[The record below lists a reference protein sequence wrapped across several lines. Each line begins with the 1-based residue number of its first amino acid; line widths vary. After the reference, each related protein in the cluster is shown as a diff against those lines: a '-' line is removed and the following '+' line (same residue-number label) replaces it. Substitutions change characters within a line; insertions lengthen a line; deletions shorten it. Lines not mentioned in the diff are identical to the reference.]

1 MTQRPL
7 GRHYIVHP
15 VRKRILECEIRDKYR
30 DAVANGEAEGGY
42 DDIEDIKAELED
54 GGKVAFADSF
64 YPDEPGEE
72 PIDENLAYQD
82 RLAGWHG
89 PHHG

>member
-1 MTQRPL
+1 MTM
-7 GRHYIVHP
+7 HYIVYP
-15 VRKRILECEIRDKYR
+15 VRKRIREDEIRMRYQ
-30 DAVANGEAEGGY
+30 DAVANGEADGGY

-64 YPDEPGEE
+64 CPDEPGEE

>member
-15 VRKRILECEIRDKYR
+15 VRKRILESEIRDQYR
-30 DAVANGEAEGGY
+30 DAAANGEAEGGY

-54 GGKVAFADSF
+54 GGLVTFA
-64 YPDEPGEE
+64 
-72 PIDENLAYQD
+72 
-82 RLAGWHG
+82 
-89 PHHG
+89 